1 MLSRYLFFLNEFM
14 DLVQS
19 QSKSQMLFCIFDKLI
34 LKFIWRGRRHRI
46 DNIEEEQNWRTD
58 TIQY

>member
-1 MLSRYLFFLNEFM
+1 M

-34 LKFIWRGRRHRI
+34 LKFIWRGRRI
-46 DNIEEEQNWRTD
+46 DSIEEEQNWRID

>member
-1 MLSRYLFFLNEFM
+1 M

-34 LKFIWRGRRHRI
+34 LKFIRRGRRI
-46 DNIEEEQNWRTD
+46 DNIEEEQNWRID